1 MPEIQKSFWQAYF
14 LLRFFWAIPPL
25 FLLFLSP
32 LSTPCPP
39 QTVRHF
45 RSHWHLM
52 SLPLRVQFAIYISWG
67 KIDVKVHGF
76 LKREEIVLRVKVG
89 TYYSKIQISISIQR
103 SASGK
108 EHACWC
114 RRHKKY
120 GFDPCVRMIPWG
132 REWHPTPVF
141 LSGESHGQ
149 RSLAGYN
156 L

>member
-1 MPEIQKSFWQAYF
+1 
-14 LLRFFWAIPPL
+14 
-25 FLLFLSP
+25 
-32 LSTPCPP
+32 
-39 QTVRHF
+39 
-45 RSHWHLM
+45 M

-67 KIDVKVHGF
+67 KIDVKVPGF